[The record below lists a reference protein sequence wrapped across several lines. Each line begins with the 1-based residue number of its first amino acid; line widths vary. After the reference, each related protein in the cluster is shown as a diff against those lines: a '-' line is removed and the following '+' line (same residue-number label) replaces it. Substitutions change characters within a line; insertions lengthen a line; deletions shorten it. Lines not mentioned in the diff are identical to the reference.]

1 MGVKR
6 SAVDHAGLLFC
17 FVLFGYPDHRPG
29 MFCSSGAAQL
39 GTVRRFYLEAE
50 ASGSYYQPLAKE
62 PRILAA
68 NFVNGV
74 NLRDRPVLLD
84 HLELLSG
91 D

>member
-1 MGVKR
+1 
-6 SAVDHAGLLFC
+6 
-17 FVLFGYPDHRPG
+17 

-50 ASGSYYQPLAKE
+50 ASGSYYQPLAKK
-62 PRILAA
+62 PMILAA

-91 D
+91 DLVVSSAPAAARSLQLLN